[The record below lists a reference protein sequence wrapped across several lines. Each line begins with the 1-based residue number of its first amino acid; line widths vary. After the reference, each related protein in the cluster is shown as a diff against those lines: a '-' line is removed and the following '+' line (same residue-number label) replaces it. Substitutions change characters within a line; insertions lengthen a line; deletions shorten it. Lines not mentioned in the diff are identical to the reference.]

1 MGYGDDLMV
10 TGEVKSLQQKYPNS
24 KFIVGDG
31 KQSFWSEIYENNKAI
46 IDSNQIN
53 DYKDIIWIKNYPNH
67 RPYRVYDKKTHT
79 IKYTWNNTFKA
90 KKGEIFF
97 TNQEL
102 DFSTNIYSE
111 IRKKISNKKIVHIEP
126 NLKLKKGFMNRDWGF
141 EKWQQVVNELKDD
154 FVFFQSSF
162 GKNKIL
168 QNVINLHNVNFR
180 KSCALLSNADLFIGI
195 EGGMHHAAAALNK
208 KAVVIFGGFIHPS
221 ITGYDFHK
229 NLYID
234 NERSPCGLKDEC
246 DHCQKCMELITVYD
260 VKKAIIRL
268 L

>member
-1 MGYGDDLMV
+1 
-10 TGEVKSLQQKYPNS
+10 
-24 KFIVGDG
+24 
-31 KQSFWSEIYENNKAI
+31 
-46 IDSNQIN
+46 
-53 DYKDIIWIKNYPNH
+53 
-67 RPYRVYDKKTHT
+67 
-79 IKYTWNNTFKA
+79 
-90 KKGEIFF
+90 
-97 TNQEL
+97 
-102 DFSTNIYSE
+102 
-111 IRKKISNKKIVHIEP
+111 
-126 NLKLKKGFMNRDWGF
+126 MNRDWGF
-141 EKWQQVVNELKDD
+141 DRWQQVVNELKDD

-162 GKNKIL
+162 GKDKIL

-180 KSCALLSNADLFIGI
+180 KSCVLLSNADLFIGI

-234 NERSPCGLKDEC
+234 NERSPCGLKDKC

-260 VKKAIIRL
+260 VKKEIIRL

>member
-46 IDSNQIN
+46 IDSNQID
-53 DYKDIIWIKNYPNH
+53 DYKDIVWINNYPNH

-102 DFSTNIYSE
+102 DFSTNIYDE
-111 IRKKISNKKIVHIEP
+111 IRKKISNKKIIHIEP

-141 EKWQQVVNELKDD
+141 DKWQQVVNGLKDD

-162 GKNKIL
+162 GKDKIL

-208 KAVVIFGGFIHPS
+208 KAVVIFGGFIDPLV
-221 ITGYDFHK
+221 TGYGFH
-229 NLYID
+229 NNIYVDID
-234 NERSPCGLKDEC
+234 GSPCGSRVICQHCKDCIKEIDLSNLKN
-246 DHCQKCMELITVYD
+246 LI
-260 VKKAIIRL
+260 INS
-268 L
+268 